1 MAIKKRHFLKADVAR
16 RIVAALSAYDVKKPP
31 KGALELLETAEQMLI
46 LLNGVPVAL
55 CVDHAPFFTVR
66 GAIELEPQRH
76 LVTVD
81 VGAVQF
87 IRNGADVM
95 SPGIVDAD
103 EGIKPQDFVVVVDER
118 HKKPLGV
125 GVALIAGSEMIQ
137 RTKGKAVRILHHVGD
152 RLWHASP

>member
-1 MAIKKRHFLKADVAR
+1 MTAKKRHFLKADVAR
-16 RIVAALSAYDVKKPP
+16 RVVATLSTYETTNTLAGK
-31 KGALELLETAEQMLI
+31 LEVLETAERTLV

-55 CVDHAPFFTVR
+55 CIDKTPFFTVR
-66 GAIELEPQRH
+66 GAMELRPQRH

-81 VGAVQF
+81 MGAVQF

-103 EGIKPQDFVVVVDER
+103 ESITPGDFVVVIDER

-125 GVALIAGSEMIQ
+125 GMALINGAEM
-137 RTKGKAVRILHHVGD
+137 RRETKGKAVRIVHHVGD
-152 RLWHASP
+152 KIWHVSP